1 MAQDY
6 VWKVSY
12 SYHLGVLR
20 GWKAHGKVFT
30 NKVEALKFMS
40 LMENN
45 RDAKNVKLIK
55 WRG

>member
-1 MAQDY
+1 MAQGY

-12 SYHLGVLR
+12 SYHMGVLR
-20 GWKAHGKVFT
+20 GWKTHGKVFT